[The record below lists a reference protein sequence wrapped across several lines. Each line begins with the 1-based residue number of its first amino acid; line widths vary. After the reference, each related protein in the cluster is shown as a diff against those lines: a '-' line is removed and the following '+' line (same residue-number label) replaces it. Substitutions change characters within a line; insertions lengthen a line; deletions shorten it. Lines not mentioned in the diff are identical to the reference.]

1 MSRHNK
7 YADDSARVSLIAPKD
22 FVDSVRNIS
31 AKFGRT
37 MSDVMRECFVVGY
50 MKLYGVNENEKKQ

>member
-7 YADDSARVSLIAPKD
+7 YADDSARVSLIVPKQ

-31 AKFGRT
+31 AKSGRT

-50 MKLYGVNENEKKQ
+50 VKLHGVAENEKEQ